1 MVGDVGIVMRTKK
14 RPVLLRRALA
24 DVRAQTFTDW
34 NLVVVNDGGDKAD
47 VDAAIKE
54 VFSGDPRVLV
64 VHNAESLGMEF
75 ASNAGLDRLT
85 TEFSVIH
92 DDDDSW
98 DARFLATALE
108 VFDKQ
113 SAKFPTLGGI
123 VLGIRAVFETIDGDK
138 VVFASEH
145 DWHADPKRPLE
156 NGLMD
161 LRRLL
166 AQNAFPPIAFVYHL
180 AKARD
185 LGLYREDLPVLGDW
199 DFHSRFAIA
208 HDIWVHP
215 EPLANYHHR
224 CDETGHLGN
233 SIIVS
238 TDQHRLYAQ
247 MLKNEWCRAELGK
260 DASNRSFE
268 GMRVQFERSVEDRL
282 DRIEASVNTLVP
294 RFKRRRRRYIFFG
307 PRAV

>member
-1 MVGDVGIVMRTKK
+1 MTGDVGIVTRTKN

-34 NLVVVNDGGDKAD
+34 NLVVVNDGGDKTD
-47 VDAAIKE
+47 VDSAIKE
-54 VFSGDPRVLV
+54 VFSGDPRVSV
-64 VHNAESLGMEF
+64 VHIAESLGMEA
-75 ASNAGLDRLT
+75 ASNAGLDRLS
-85 TEFSVIH
+85 TEFCVIH

-108 VFDKQ
+108 VLNEQ
-113 SAKFPTLGGI
+113 SVKFPTLGGI
-123 VLGIRAVFETIDGDK
+123 VLGIRAVFEFIDGDK
-138 VVFASEH
+138 IIFASEH

-156 NGLMD
+156 NGLVD

-180 AKARD
+180 AKAKD
-185 LGLYREDLPVLGDW
+185 LGLYREDLPVQGDW
-199 DFHSRFAIA
+199 DFHSRFAVA

-224 CDETGHLGN
+224 RHETGRQGN
-233 SIIVS
+233 SIIVNA
-238 TDQHRLYAQ
+238 DKHRLYAQ
-247 MLKNEWCRAELGK
+247 MLKNEWCRVELGK

-268 GMRVQFERSVEDRL
+268 GMRVLFEHGVEDRL
-282 DRIEASVNTLVP
+282 DRLEASVNTLNP
-294 RFKRRRRRYIFFG
+294 RIKRGRRRYIFFG
-307 PRAV
+307 PRKV